1 MLAWF
6 GIHKL
11 DMTSRATAAAATLSV
26 MEVMVLMMASEP
38 RYHAEFADVYGI
50 DDDNDDV
57 NGAGTDITIH
67 VKHCSLTIYKL

>member
-1 MLAWF
+1 
-6 GIHKL
+6 
-11 DMTSRATAAAATLSV
+11 